1 MVNGL
6 IVQKKF
12 FKIVLTSKLGN
23 DKIQSKAMPIK
34 LGKRILGG
42 KIMNREEILEKSR
55 KENRNQDVYE
65 KEVIIQ
71 GNRYAC
77 IAAAV
82 LATVFFVIQIFTG
95 GGMDYGIYAVLFA
108 MPMAGFWLKYIKLR
122 KKHELLVAICYTVG
136 VVLFSAAHSYE
147 LISAS
152 EIL

>member
-12 FKIVLTSKLGN
+12 FKILLTSTLGN
-23 DKIQSKAMPIK
+23 SKIQSKEMPIK
-34 LGKRILGG
+34 LGKWILGG

-55 KENRNQDVYE
+55 KENKNQDVYE
-65 KEVIIQ
+65 NEVIIQ

-82 LATVFFVIQIFTG
+82 LATIFFVIQIFTG
-95 GGMDYGIYAVLFA
+95 GGMNYGLYAVVFA
-108 MPMAGFWLKYIKLR
+108 MPMAGFWLKYSKLR

-136 VVLFSAAHSYE
+136 VVLFSAAHIYE

-152 EIL
+152 AIL

>member
-1 MVNGL
+1 
-6 IVQKKF
+6 
-12 FKIVLTSKLGN
+12 
-23 DKIQSKAMPIK
+23 
-34 LGKRILGG
+34 
-42 KIMNREEILEKSR
+42 MNREEILEKSR

-95 GGMDYGIYAVLFA
+95 GGMDYGIYAVVFA

-122 KKHELLVAICYTVG
+122 KKTRIAGGHLLHRRCG
-136 VVLFSAAHSYE
+136 F
-147 LISAS
+147 
-152 EIL
+152 ILCGTHL